1 MLVLTTLICGT
12 VAWHLPLHLVDRQQQ
27 IQEIKRGSLRAA
39 DWFPLEEVGDY
50 PEYTSTHHFQAL
62 RSKRGG
68 RGI

>member
-12 VAWHLPLHLVDRQQQ
+12 VAWHLPLHLVDRQQD
-27 IQEIKRGSLRAA
+27 IQEIKRGSLQAA

-50 PEYTSTHHFQAL
+50 PEYMHHFQAL
-62 RSKRGG
+62 RSERRG